1 MTNILKNKKYLI
13 IVVLIIVVSVIV
25 FFFVQIKPN
34 SGKTYKVKKGNLE
47 TVINGKGEVK
57 GEKFTEINLPEAIC
71 DQELRVYQLKI
82 VDLVLEGKAVK
93 KGDYIAK
100 LDESQIMTMMRNQMQ
115 DKERYDAD
123 LRNAVIDSTVNLS
136 NKREAINNAILDL
149 EYQKIDLEQSK
160 YESEAYQ
167 RKTKMRY
174 QRAEM
179 DIEKIRRDYLLEKNR
194 LKIQV
199 ARYQSSVSKL
209 QKQIEKYQKAMA
221 ATTITTP
228 QDGIVMFAKDWSG
241 KTYGK
246 DSELNIWNPLI
257 ATLPDMSVVI
267 IETYIK
273 EIDIAKIHLN
283 DSVRITI
290 DALPDKVFPG
300 KVIKIATI
308 GEDHKDFDM
317 KAFKV
322 IIRFEKTEKELK
334 PGMTANNDIIVGSF
348 KDKLLVP
355 LRAIFSKK
363 GKQIVYL
370 KKGGNITEQE
380 IVVVAE
386 NEQFGVVENGI
397 KEGDHVLLY
406 QPEEFKV
413 VAETVASKGGV

>member
-1 MTNILKNKKYLI
+1 MLKNKKYLI
-13 IVVLIIVVSVIV
+13 ISVLIAIVAVAA
-25 FFFVQIKPN
+25 FFAVQIKPN
-34 SGKTYKVKKGNLE
+34 SGKTFKVKRGNLE
-47 TVINGKGEVK
+47 TVINCKGEVR
-57 GEKFTEINLPEAIC
+57 GEKYTEINLPDVIC

-82 VDLVLEGKAVK
+82 VDLILEGKAVK

-100 LDESQIMTMMRNQMQ
+100 LDESQIMNMMRNKMQ
-115 DKERYDAD
+115 DKEKFDAD

-136 NKREAINNAILDL
+136 GKREAITNTKLDL

-167 RKTKMRY
+167 RKTRMRY
-174 QRAEM
+174 QKAEM
-179 DIEKIRRDYLLEKNR
+179 EIEKIRRDYLLEKNK

-199 ARYQSSVSKL
+199 GRIQSRVTEL
-209 QKQIEKYQKAMA
+209 QIQIEKYQKAMA

-228 QDGIVMFAKDWSG
+228 EDGIVMFAKDWSG

-246 DSELNIWNPLI
+246 DSDVNIWRPLI

-267 IETYIK
+267 AETYIK
-273 EIDIAKIHLN
+273 EIDIAKVQLN

-290 DALPDKVFPG
+290 DALPDKVFLG
-300 KVIKIATI
+300 KVIKIANI

-322 IIRFEKTEKELK
+322 IVRFEKSDKELK
-334 PGMTANNDIIVGSF
+334 PGMTANNDIIVDNY

-355 LRAIFSKK
+355 LKAIFSKN

-370 KKGGNITEQE
+370 RKGGNITELE
-380 IVVVAE
+380 IELIAE
-386 NEQFGVVENGI
+386 NEEFGAVDKI
-397 KEGDHVLLY
+397 LKEGDILLLY
-406 QPEEFKV
+406 QPVEFKT
-413 VAETVASKGGV
+413 ETGKVASRE